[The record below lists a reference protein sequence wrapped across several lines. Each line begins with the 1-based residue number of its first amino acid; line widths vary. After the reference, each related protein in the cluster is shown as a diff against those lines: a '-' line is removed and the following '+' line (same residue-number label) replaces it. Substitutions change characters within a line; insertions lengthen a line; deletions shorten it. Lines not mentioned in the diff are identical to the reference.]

1 MLKDDYLQTLIDRE
15 SKWPP
20 KAARDL
26 LLRHVTAVGQFSERF
41 ADLLRRVVA
50 EFPTKSLATLFE
62 LQRPNMGVFQA
73 YCDCWLANGELMAAD
88 TMPKKARKLQEAVQ
102 LRYLHQE
109 YAFSFLASLP
119 LTRLIAYVGAVRDV
133 LLVIGDWLPDEANAL
148 RSVARTLSELA
159 TTTSA
164 PSAPGGGFVVHRPL
178 SSSGRM
184 GIERSKTP
192 DLEQKR
198 TTPPPLTIDYHASDD
213 ESLSTSSARSSPR
226 RSSFRRKINLSRSG
240 SNLNLAAQQPQQQQ
254 SPVERRPSISSD
266 MAPSPRRFGIRF
278 FGLGSSGHLQQQA
291 QPVVPRLTDDNDDES
306 SSSSSSTA
314 STPRGADESLS
325 DDDVSIATASESQD
339 RPHSDAGIMPRSFA
353 SKDDDFSPRSE
364 SASSETSSTSGRR
377 RRKRAGS
384 VVLHTDPAAMMA
396 VPSYVSYD
404 RNAALAERKSIE
416 EQRERGQFELISSDS
431 LEKAASLK
439 IFFREHYQD
448 VLAYAQQRRA
458 RMDRVKEQLQQPG
471 LTAYQMSV
479 LYGEHCERETAGLR
493 LRRVRPRLR
502 DFEMLALIG
511 RGGFGE
517 VYLCRKTDTH
527 QVLVIKKVSKAT
539 LIERNMVESIRVER
553 QVLKDTKS
561 EWLVRLLYSW
571 QDKSNLYLGMEYVP
585 GGNLSTLLENID
597 FTESE
602 ARVYGAEMVMAV
614 SELHRLGF
622 IHRDL
627 KPDNFLI
634 SSKGHL
640 KLADFGLSKPGAH
653 VDDGSWLAGAPIRV
667 HMTDGTY
674 KAIPV
679 EDNTRARDVVNA
691 LVAKLRVPEE
701 ERARWFLFVVGTETQ
716 SQRALKPDE
725 LLMPLVR
732 LWDALA
738 SRFGIENHH
747 FLLRQLGGGSG
758 GSAVTSAG
766 GLSPKSAAAAS
777 LPTVGIAAALLDAA
791 AAASIED
798 ASSRMNFRT
807 LRARS
812 RATRHNKKLV
822 YSVVGTPYYMAPEV
836 ISTDGYTHA
845 VDFWSVGCLIY
856 EMLCGV
862 TPFNGDTPDEVFA
875 NIMNHEK
882 TLQFPAEDDE
892 VSISATAQS
901 FLRHVL
907 TSADAR
913 YDFRQMRQ
921 DPWFATIDFDR
932 LLEREP
938 PFVPALDNDTD
949 TTYFEKAVESPPP
962 IAVDANDAATPTTPR
977 ERSASTSLA
986 QLKRSMGG
994 ADFGDF
1000 VFTRYSTMFR

>member
-1 MLKDDYLQTLIDRE
+1 
-15 SKWPP
+15 
-20 KAARDL
+20 
-26 LLRHVTAVGQFSERF
+26 
-41 ADLLRRVVA
+41 
-50 EFPTKSLATLFE
+50 
-62 LQRPNMGVFQA
+62 
-73 YCDCWLANGELMAAD
+73 
-88 TMPKKARKLQEAVQ
+88 
-102 LRYLHQE
+102 
-109 YAFSFLASLP
+109 
-119 LTRLIAYVGAVRDV
+119 
-133 LLVIGDWLPDEANAL
+133 
-148 RSVARTLSELA
+148 
-159 TTTSA
+159 
-164 PSAPGGGFVVHRPL
+164 
-178 SSSGRM
+178 
-184 GIERSKTP
+184 
-192 DLEQKR
+192 
-198 TTPPPLTIDYHASDD
+198 
-213 ESLSTSSARSSPR
+213 
-226 RSSFRRKINLSRSG
+226 
-240 SNLNLAAQQPQQQQ
+240 
-254 SPVERRPSISSD
+254 
-266 MAPSPRRFGIRF
+266 
-278 FGLGSSGHLQQQA
+278 
-291 QPVVPRLTDDNDDES
+291 
-306 SSSSSSTA
+306 
-314 STPRGADESLS
+314 
-325 DDDVSIATASESQD
+325 
-339 RPHSDAGIMPRSFA
+339 MPRSFA

-738 SRFGIENHH
+738 SRFGIESHH

-766 GLSPKSAAAAS
+766 GLSRPSSSSIGGLGVPRRRRRCLPSALRRRHARRGGGGVDRGRERAHELSHAAR
-777 LPTVGIAAALLDAA
+777 PV
-791 AAASIED
+791 
-798 ASSRMNFRT
+798 
-807 LRARS
+807 RAP
-812 RATRHNKKLV
+812 ARHNKKLV

>member
-1 MLKDDYLQTLIDRE
+1 VLKDDYLQTLIDRD

-26 LLRHVTAVGQFSERF
+26 LLRHVGAVGQFSERF
-41 ADLLRRVVA
+41 AESLRKVVA
-50 EFPTKSLATLFE
+50 EFPHKSMAALFE
-62 LQRPNMGVFQA
+62 MQRPHMGVFQA
-73 YCDCWLANGELMAAD
+73 YCDCWMANGELMAAD

-119 LTRLIAYVGAVRDV
+119 LTRLITYVGAVRDV
-133 LLVIGDWLPDEANAL
+133 LLVIGDWLPDEAAAL
-148 RSVARTLSELA
+148 RAVARTLSELA

-164 PSAPGGGFVVHRPL
+164 PSAPGGGFVAHRSL

-184 GIERSKTP
+184 GTERASPRSKTP
-192 DLEQKR
+192 DLDSSSQKR
-198 TTPPPLTIDYHASDD
+198 TTPPPNIAVDYHASDD
-213 ESLSTSSARSSPR
+213 ESLSSSSGGGSARSSMR
-226 RSSFRRKINLSRSG
+226 RSSFRRKLNLSRSG
-240 SNLNLAAQQPQQQQ
+240 SNVSANVASVAAAAAAAGGAASP
-254 SPVERRPSISSD
+254 SPVERRPSFSND
-266 MAPSPRRFGIRF
+266 LAPSPRRFGIRF
-278 FGLGSSGHLQQQA
+278 FGLGGSSSNNLHQHAPASPAMFGGG
-291 QPVVPRLTDDNDDES
+291 DDNNDES
-306 SSSSSSTA
+306 SSSSSSEA
-314 STPRGADESLS
+314 CEADQSAS

-339 RPHSDAGIMPRSFA
+339 RPHSDAGIVPRSFA
-353 SKDDDFSPRSE
+353 SKDEDFSPRSE

-377 RRKRAGS
+377 RRRAGS
-384 VVLHTDPAAMMA
+384 VVLHTDSASMMA
-396 VPSYVSYD
+396 EPAYLTYD
-404 RNAALAERKSIE
+404 RNAALSERKTIE
-416 EQRERGQFELISSDS
+416 EQRERGQLELISSDS

-458 RMDRVKEQLQQPG
+458 RMDRVKQQLQQPG
-471 LTAYQMSV
+471 LTAHQMSV
-479 LYGEHCERETAGLR
+479 IYGEHCERETAGLR

-597 FTESE
+597 FTEAE

-640 KLADFGLSKPGAH
+640 KLADFGLSKPGAQ
-653 VDDGSWLAGAPIRV
+653 VDDGTWLAGAPIRV

-701 ERARWFLFVVGTETQ
+701 ERARWFLFVVGTATQ

-738 SRFGIENHH
+738 SRFGIESHH
-747 FLLRQLGGGSG
+747 FLLRQLGGGGSG
-758 GSAVTSAG
+758 GG
-766 GLSPKSAAAAS
+766 GLSPSSASSAFAAA
-777 LPTVGIAAALLDAA
+777 
-791 AAASIED
+791 
-798 ASSRMNFRT
+798 M
-807 LRARS
+807 
-812 RATRHNKKLV
+812 
-822 YSVVGTPYYMAPEV
+822 
-836 ISTDGYTHA
+836 
-845 VDFWSVGCLIY
+845 
-856 EMLCGV
+856 
-862 TPFNGDTPDEVFA
+862 
-875 NIMNHEK
+875 
-882 TLQFPAEDDE
+882 
-892 VSISATAQS
+892 
-901 FLRHVL
+901 
-907 TSADAR
+907 
-913 YDFRQMRQ
+913 
-921 DPWFATIDFDR
+921 
-932 LLEREP
+932 
-938 PFVPALDNDTD
+938 
-949 TTYFEKAVESPPP
+949 
-962 IAVDANDAATPTTPR
+962 
-977 ERSASTSLA
+977 STSSSVFVVVVVVVA
-986 QLKRSMGG
+986 GCRHCGG
-994 ADFGDF
+994 G
-1000 VFTRYSTMFR
+1000 V